1 MVDTKR
7 YKQHLL
13 ITSFIVAAVIFL
25 AGLALGWT
33 LDNFKVNA
41 ITEALKQNELN
52 TESFLLES
60 EFIENFGGDYCEL
73 LNFRIKDLQKSI
85 AQTSEQL
92 STWGEGKKFKESDF
106 DYLKRKYF
114 LLEIKFLFLLQDMTH
129 TCGKNYDTI
138 LFFYNIDDSQSMR
151 QGYALDEVRMTRDDL
166 IVLSFD
172 KNYAAEPLM
181 LVLLTKY
188 NIESAPAIVIN
199 GQKTISGYTSAEKIN
214 ALLD

>member
-1 MVDTKR
+1 VVDTKK

-25 AGLALGWT
+25 AGIALGWT
-33 LDNFKVNA
+33 IDNFKVNT
-41 ITEALKQNELN
+41 ITSALNQNELN

-60 EFIENFGGDYCEL
+60 QFVENFGGDYCKL
-73 LNFRIKDLQKSI
+73 LNLRIKDLQKSI

-92 STWGEGKKFKESDF
+92 STWGESKKFKTSDF

-129 TCGKNYDTI
+129 TCGKSYDTI

-151 QGYALDEVRMTRDDL
+151 QGYALDEVRMTRNDL

-172 KNYAAEPLM
+172 KNYVAEPLM

-188 NIESAPAIVIN
+188 DIESAPAIVIN
-199 GQKTISGYTSAEKIN
+199 GQRTISGYTSAEKIN